1 MYQVISKLYQCLK
14 TRNHFN
20 ACWPAWIAIVFKSTG
35 VELLTPQQRRKLK
48 NLQQLCKQ
56 YVMQLVSW
64 KLWNS
69 LFLLCCSYQSKQRKV
84 FGRAACSNLA
94 QVRVWAAKFP
104 PQGIWVLKWRGSVLW
119 VIVKGKTRPKPTSY
133 VFVTIQVGQAGIK
146 SKYWETDFKSLRS
159 ISRDRRLF
167 WPNLSEVST
176 QARASSIS
184 WLGSSVSVVPYQFAS
199 FSIATSSS

>member
-1 MYQVISKLYQCLK
+1 MYQLISKLYLGK
-14 TRNHFN
+14 RRPRYNLVHSSVN
-20 ACWPAWIAIVFKSTG
+20 VWRRSGVFKSTS
-35 VELLTPQQRRKLK
+35 VELLTQQQRRKLK

-94 QVRVWAAKFP
+94 QVRVWAAKFS
-104 PQGIWVLKWRGSVLW
+104 PQGVWVLKWRGSVLW
-119 VIVKGKTRPKPTSY
+119 VIEEGKTRPKPTSY

-146 SKYWETDFKSLRS
+146 SEYWETD
-159 ISRDRRLF
+159 
-167 WPNLSEVST
+167 
-176 QARASSIS
+176 
-184 WLGSSVSVVPYQFAS
+184 
-199 FSIATSSS
+199 